1 MRVFLNEFSIL
12 IGRLTKE
19 YNYYMIQFICGVL
32 KIQQNAEQNQKGSR
46 TNMATSGGR
55 GGQAGG
61 HSLLGGRWAQGSAG
75 QHGDRSQSLVITV
88 DAK

>member
-12 IGRLTKE
+12 IGRLTEE

-46 TNMATSGGR
+46 TNMAASGGR

-61 HSLLGGRWAQGSAG
+61 TVCWAGDGLREAQDSTGTVASLL
-75 QHGDRSQSLVITV
+75 
-88 DAK
+88 